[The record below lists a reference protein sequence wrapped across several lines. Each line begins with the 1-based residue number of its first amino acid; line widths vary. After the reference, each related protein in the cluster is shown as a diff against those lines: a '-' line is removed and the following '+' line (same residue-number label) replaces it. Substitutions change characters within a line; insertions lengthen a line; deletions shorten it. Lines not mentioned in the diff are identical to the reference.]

1 MKSMRHEKILQIL
14 QKENIETQE
23 ELAEKLRANGID
35 ATQATISR
43 DIKELRLQK
52 VLTESGKYRY
62 SAPSR
67 TFEPELDTRLKT
79 IFKESV
85 VSVDFARNIVVI
97 RTLPGLASAAC
108 SAVDAMR
115 LDYIVGSLAGDDTGI
130 IVVRD
135 DSLADDFCSR
145 VNELMR

>member
-23 ELAEKLRANGID
+23 ELAERLRANGID

-52 VLTESGKYRY
+52 TLTENGEYRY
-62 SAPSR
+62 SAPKRS
-67 TFEPELDTRLKT
+67 FEPELDTRLRT

-85 VSVDFARNIVVI
+85 VSVDFAKNIVVL

-108 SAVDAMR
+108 SAVDAMH
-115 LDYIVGSLAGDDTGI
+115 LDSIVGSLAGDDTGI
-130 IVVRD
+130 IIVRD
-135 DSLADDFCSR
+135 ENLAEEFCMKIS
-145 VNELMR
+145 ELMR